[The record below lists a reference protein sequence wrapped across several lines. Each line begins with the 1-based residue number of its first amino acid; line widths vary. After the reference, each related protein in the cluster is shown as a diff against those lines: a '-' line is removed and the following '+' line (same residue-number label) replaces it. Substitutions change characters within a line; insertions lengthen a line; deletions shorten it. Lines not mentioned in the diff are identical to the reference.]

1 MSVMNTKNLLLD
13 KYLSRQNLS
22 EALVLTDNLS
32 FHWADWDQTCIL
44 QRSKFKNFNNVQS
57 LTQLN
62 RSLQELRNQVIWLS
76 NKTQVLKS
84 TLYDLYESY
93 LDSRLRLTWFDR
105 KDEILF
111 SYESEHGPYYTIT
124 SMKWMT
130 KEIYSQFIY
139 RKILTEHYMLRG
151 FRLKTS
157 IPMMLKLDKDFVD
170 HSNKVSIHQVSKH
183 GVILKIVDKNFMNK
197 INFSRQMHFKI
208 PVNSLL
214 SLATKNLDDTLTA
227 FKSIDWESRDEYVKY
242 TLDTRIMNFYGN
254 GKNFRHS
261 PDNEFYIF
269 ARYEDFVPED
279 HRTELRPA
287 FFHVVEKVNR
297 RFEEEVKILQE
308 IELNQTENKK
318 TA

>member
-1 MSVMNTKNLLLD
+1 
-13 KYLSRQNLS
+13 
-22 EALVLTDNLS
+22 
-32 FHWADWDQTCIL
+32 
-44 QRSKFKNFNNVQS
+44 
-57 LTQLN
+57 
-62 RSLQELRNQVIWLS
+62 
-76 NKTQVLKS
+76 
-84 TLYDLYESY
+84 
-93 LDSRLRLTWFDR
+93 
-105 KDEILF
+105 
-111 SYESEHGPYYTIT
+111 
-124 SMKWMT
+124 MKWMT

-157 IPMMLKLDKDFVD
+157 IPLMLKLDKDFVD

>member
-1 MSVMNTKNLLLD
+1 
-13 KYLSRQNLS
+13 
-22 EALVLTDNLS
+22 
-32 FHWADWDQTCIL
+32 
-44 QRSKFKNFNNVQS
+44 
-57 LTQLN
+57 
-62 RSLQELRNQVIWLS
+62 
-76 NKTQVLKS
+76 
-84 TLYDLYESY
+84 
-93 LDSRLRLTWFDR
+93 
-105 KDEILF
+105 
-111 SYESEHGPYYTIT
+111 
-124 SMKWMT
+124 
-130 KEIYSQFIY
+130 
-139 RKILTEHYMLRG
+139 
-151 FRLKTS
+151 
-157 IPMMLKLDKDFVD
+157 
-170 HSNKVSIHQVSKH
+170 
-183 GVILKIVDKNFMNK
+183 
-197 INFSRQMHFKI
+197 MHFKI

-227 FKSIDWESRDEYVKY
+227 FKGIDWESRDEYVKY